1 MSNGRGR
8 FSLDSVEE
16 DEIQIPAGGLISRP
30 SVVPTPISVAVPSA
44 PAPQPVVAEPEGK
57 GSAQETL
64 PVAPVAPA
72 PVDAPRPVRRTSKAE
87 STIDPLLEL
96 AAREFPV
103 DEVRVK
109 TSMSLPKALNDRLD
123 DEVHRMKK
131 LGHKKIT
138 RESIHTAAL
147 TKFFDEIDRKS

>member
-16 DEIQIPAGGLISRP
+16 EEIQIPAGGLISRP
-30 SVVPTPISVAVPSA
+30 SIVPTPISGATSSVPV
-44 PAPQPVVAEPEGK
+44 PQSLADEPEGK
-57 GSAQETL
+57 GTAQEPFPTPPTQV
-64 PVAPVAPA
+64 PVES
-72 PVDAPRPVRRTSKAE
+72 PRATRRSAKTEAS
-87 STIDPLLEL
+87 IDPLLEL

-109 TSMSLPKALNDRLD
+109 TSMSLPKKLNDRLD
-123 DEVHRMKK
+123 DEVYRMKK

-138 RESIHTAAL
+138 RESIQTVAL
-147 TKFFDEIDRKS
+147 TKLFEEIDRKS